1 MELSEKKGS
10 DYAVGPSDFY
20 RCPKIRVH
28 LSADPVGYHKKQE
41 KLQKNQRLSR
51 FCQRLLQICQRLSSD
66 FQGFPKKS
74 WNIREKRRK
83 IDFFGKKWVKNR
95 KIGIISLFSGKI
107 GAGAGGFWGRP
118 YNAQNGR
125 L

>member
-1 MELSEKKGS
+1 MELSENKGS

-20 RCPKIRVH
+20 RCPKRRVH

-66 FQGFPKKS
+66 YGEFPEKT
-74 WNIREKRRK
+74 WNFRKNRRK
-83 IDFFGKKWVKNR
+83 IEFFGKKWA
-95 KIGIISLFSGKI
+95 KIQEKGIFSQFSGKI
-107 GAGAGGFWGRP
+107 GDGAGRFRVRP